1 MGTVIHKIPK
11 MRNIKSFILI
21 LVPCLA
27 TSVPEGAPS
36 FSSNSVAERGYNPGL
51 SGGQGYNP
59 GGGGGQGYNPGVGG
73 GQGYNPGLAGHDREQ
88 APVVFTANRATAY
101 SRTGPGQ
108 LMFERSV
115 TNLGGG
121 WNGATGQF
129 ITPYSGA
136 YHFSWSAL
144 STARHHLKLALV
156 RGGREQVASWADSDG
171 YQAAS
176 GAAVITLRRG
186 DTVYLY
192 VEEGE
197 VYESSTSNTG
207 YTTFSGF

>member
-1 MGTVIHKIPK
+1 MGVTPKIPK

-21 LVPCLA
+21 FVPYFA
-27 TSVPEGAPS
+27 TSVPS

-59 GGGGGQGYNPGVGG
+59 GVGG
-73 GQGYNPGLAGHDREQ
+73 GQGYNPGLAGQDKEQ
-88 APVVFTANRATAY
+88 APVAFTANRATAY

-129 ITPYSGA
+129 IAPYSGT

-186 DTVYLY
+186 DSVYLY

-197 VYESSTSNTG
+197 VYESSISNTG
-207 YTTFSGF
+207 YTTFSGFRIG